1 MKKGL
6 SFPSASWNWEIL
18 RAQTYKVDDVCA
30 RIRQACGH
38 EVLCMFRRL
47 CAAGWVFGSIST
59 AALLPVGRMLESAGE
74 GVGSR
79 YSKCFI
85 HSSVDSCYS
94 LTQLKSCRII
104 ILWS

>member
-47 CAAGWVFGSIST
+47 CAAGCVFGSIST
-59 AALLPVGRMLESAGE
+59 AALLPVGRMRVLMRELVLGTLNVS
-74 GVGSR
+74 
-79 YSKCFI
+79 FI
-85 HSSVDSCYS
+85 P
-94 LTQLKSCRII
+94 
-104 ILWS
+104 LWTVAIV